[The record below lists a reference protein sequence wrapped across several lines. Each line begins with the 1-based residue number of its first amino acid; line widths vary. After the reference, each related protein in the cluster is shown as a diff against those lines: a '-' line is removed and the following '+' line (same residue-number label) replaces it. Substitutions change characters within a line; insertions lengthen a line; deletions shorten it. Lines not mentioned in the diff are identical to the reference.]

1 MAWQCF
7 TEGYES
13 LFQSSFADNNT
24 LVLEGF
30 VTVHEEKSLG
40 WPWRQLQL
48 AINNRYRRESR
59 YDDLVV
65 SLLWLLGP
73 F

>member
-1 MAWQCF
+1 MKHMRKDSRIFCLRTMAWQCF

-40 WPWRQLQL
+40 
-48 AINNRYRRESR
+48 
-59 YDDLVV
+59 
-65 SLLWLLGP
+65 
-73 F
+73 